1 MKITVDLVLSAWE
14 CYWGLLQDFSSS
26 CRVLQHSW
34 PAAAPACVWR
44 PEHQT
49 SDQSYTDCSL
59 SSRLW
64 SRISSAQSEV
74 DSSLLAEIHATDY
87 RLKKS
92 KTISFTS
99 KFCLSSNCRD
109 EQEYSEHTSSEV
121 LCGCR
126 VCIVIYDRYISP
138 RVFLGVH
145 SADAGREKDYENSL
159 EM

>member
-1 MKITVDLVLSAWE
+1 MPENVTEVCSRTSLPPAGSSSIVDLLQPQHVSG
-14 CYWGLLQDFSSS
+14 GLNIK
-26 CRVLQHSW
+26 
-34 PAAAPACVWR
+34 
-44 PEHQT
+44 HQT
-49 SDQSYTDCSL
+49 NLTLTAVC
-59 SSRLW
+59 
-64 SRISSAQSEV
+64 
-74 DSSLLAEIHATDY
+74 LLACDPEYPRPSPKSIPLFSLRFMLQITDY
-87 RLKKS
+87 KS
-92 KTISFTS
+92 KKQFHFTS

-121 LCGCR
+121 LCGGR